1 MAVLRIKKRIVFLL
15 KFCLAYLR
23 IIYEKTKGQVPLGPL
38 MGKQNIQGLLIVEA
52 HALCVTNLVEQCGI
66 SCHLVV

>member
-1 MAVLRIKKRIVFLL
+1 MAVLRINKRIVFFL
-15 KFCLAYLR
+15 KFRLAYLR

-38 MGKQNIQGLLIVEA
+38 LGKQNVQGLLLVEA
-52 HALCVTNLVEQCGI
+52 HALCVTYFVDQCGI